1 MDEKD
6 LRIILN
12 DIDSKGYKAYKRLK
26 GSYQFSLFT
35 LCIDHVQGDP
45 FSTPSKIRIKI
56 ETSINSIP
64 KNLSDNHYRKLA
76 LQDFLSRRVNIQ
88 ITKKSNSRNGT
99 GNSGVVFIDSG
110 GQEVIERTALV
121 IKENFIEARMQI
133 GLPARSR
140 RILSKE
146 AIQIFFNDIPNIIE
160 ASLIWKNLN
169 QEKCIEFVECIEN
182 YYSISAQLKEKN
194 LVAFI
199 ANGSN
204 LARESGVSQNPL
216 KSENSILFKSPKTFE
231 TSFILPNPIKGDN
244 HLILG
249 MGIPEGITLIVGGG
263 YHGKSTFLK
272 SLERGV
278 YPHIPNDGREY
289 VVTRKEAVKI
299 RSEEGRN
306 IENVDI
312 KPFINNLPNNIKTSS
327 FCSENASGS
336 TSQAANI
343 IEALELGA
351 QFLLIDE
358 DTSATNFMFRDIR
371 MQTLVPGRQEPITPY
386 LDRITEFYEDFNIS
400 TILIMGGTGD
410 YFEVAD
416 NIIKMESYVPYDV
429 KHETSLII
437 KEHPSRRVTDNVIK
451 IKKITQR
458 VPKPFSINSLKSHK
472 RMNIK
477 APRKAVL
484 LFGDDEIDLKYLD
497 QLIEKSQTKAIG
509 FALHLASKYISE
521 KSNTLQE
528 VIAKIETFINKN
540 GLDQLDPYFTENN
553 HPGNFSRPR
562 KYEIGAAINRLRS
575 FSAKIID

>member
-64 KNLSDNHYRKLA
+64 KNLSENHYRKLA

-110 GQEVIERTALV
+110 SQEVIERTALV

-133 GLPARSR
+133 GLPARGR

-146 AIQIFFNDIPNIIE
+146 AIQIFFNEIPKIIE

-216 KSENSILFKSPKTFE
+216 KSENSILFKLPE
-231 TSFILPNPIKGDN
+231 PFIPFFPVLELCQFDTGSVKEIKEGTLLIFSNQLSHAVLPIKK
-244 HLILG
+244 
-249 MGIPEGITLIVGGG
+249 
-263 YHGKSTFLK
+263 Y
-272 SLERGV
+272 
-278 YPHIPNDGREY
+278 GR
-289 VVTRKEAVKI
+289 TTIAF
-299 RSEEGRN
+299 
-306 IENVDI
+306 NV
-312 KPFINNLPNNIKTSS
+312 S
-327 FCSENASGS
+327 C
-336 TSQAANI
+336 
-343 IEALELGA
+343 
-351 QFLLIDE
+351 
-358 DTSATNFMFRDIR
+358 R
-371 MQTLVPGRQEPITPY
+371 
-386 LDRITEFYEDFNIS
+386 
-400 TILIMGGTGD
+400 
-410 YFEVAD
+410 FE
-416 NIIKMESYVPYDV
+416 
-429 KHETSLII
+429 
-437 KEHPSRRVTDNVIK
+437 
-451 IKKITQR
+451 
-458 VPKPFSINSLKSHK
+458 
-472 RMNIK
+472 
-477 APRKAVL
+477 
-484 LFGDDEIDLKYLD
+484 
-497 QLIEKSQTKAIG
+497 
-509 FALHLASKYISE
+509 
-521 KSNTLQE
+521 
-528 VIAKIETFINKN
+528 
-540 GLDQLDPYFTENN
+540 
-553 HPGNFSRPR
+553 
-562 KYEIGAAINRLRS
+562 
-575 FSAKIID
+575 